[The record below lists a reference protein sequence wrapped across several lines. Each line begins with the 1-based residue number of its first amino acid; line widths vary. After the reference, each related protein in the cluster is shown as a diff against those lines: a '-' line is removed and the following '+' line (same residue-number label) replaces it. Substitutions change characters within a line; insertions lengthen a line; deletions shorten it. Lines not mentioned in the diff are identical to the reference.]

1 MTHVAFY
8 HWATVACAPWQ
19 EGDKDYVRM
28 SVWEK
33 AHQIS
38 WKKRGGGH
46 TAHVPANSWKCDTVA
61 KRMLPAFDQRISTMQ
76 SKITW
81 KPPHIWLKE
90 MASHTNTVGNATT
103 HFFTLNFYLLQHL
116 SWLNVP
122 RSLPLIV
129 WRCGGVAEW
138 RCGRYWMSFKSILY
152 GIISHQ
158 CKNDGLFLL
167 FTESFIAT
175 SLWSLPLCNPDSPRF
190 LPTFH
195 RIVTAE
201 QYFPWLLKDISIR
214 WKTVW
219 ISDAVG
225 QKELE
230 ALNTDSTVEGGGGP
244 YRLVCIPLVKSFN
257 QFSPGFTW
265 THCTFLCTG
274 CVLPV
279 LSVTRWHRPFKQHH

>member
-1 MTHVAFY
+1 MAGRRQGLCQNVSLRESPSDFL
-8 HWATVACAPWQ
+8 
-19 EGDKDYVRM
+19 K
-28 SVWEK
+28 
-33 AHQIS
+33 
-38 WKKRGGGH
+38 KKRRGAYCTCSCKLLEMRHSGQKNVASLRSEDFHNAFKDNLKTPTYLTQRDGQSH
-46 TAHVPANSWKCDTVA
+46 KHGRKCNNTFFHPELLSFA
-61 KRMLPAFDQRISTMQ
+61 A
-76 SKITW
+76 
-81 KPPHIWLKE
+81 LKLTKCTPIV
-90 MASHTNTVGNATT
+90 ASH
-103 HFFTLNFYLLQHL
+103 
-116 SWLNVP
+116 
-122 RSLPLIV
+122 R
-129 WRCGGVAEW
+129 VAVW

-279 LSVTRWHRPFKQHH
+279 LSVTR